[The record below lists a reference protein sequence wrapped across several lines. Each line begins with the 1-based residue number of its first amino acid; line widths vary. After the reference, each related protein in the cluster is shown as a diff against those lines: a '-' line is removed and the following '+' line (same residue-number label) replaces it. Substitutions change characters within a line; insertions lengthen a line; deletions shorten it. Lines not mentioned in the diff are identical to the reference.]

1 LILVSFVVD
10 RLSLHYYQAELL
22 LHSLKKNA
30 GIAKDNIIVQCLSRV
45 DNIFLDFLNQN
56 GYKYHIIEPY
66 LDGKYCNKLQQL
78 EYFADRD
85 DIEGVVL
92 MDTDMFVLNPLKVLQ
107 GDCVIAKVVDLPN
120 PKIETLKTIYNEAK
134 LTIPKEIGTDC
145 KADNDTT
152 LDNNFNGG
160 FYYIPQ
166 RYINIMAQEWKKWGA
181 WLYNKPQLFDDPQ
194 KFIHVDQISFSLALI
209 ANRIEYKHLSTNY
222 NFPIHF
228 NGEFNF
234 YNQENQIA
242 ILHYHREIDQFG
254 LLNSNKVKASNIEK
268 YIQIAN
274 NSIVQ
279 KGKSAFFG
287 IYKQSL
293 KPRLEFDNSVI
304 EYEKK
309 IQRLATK
316 KLKLII
322 HAGTPKTGTTSL
334 QFFMDENN
342 EKLKEKGYFYPK
354 EYIGTFVPKHQ
365 WIASCLKAKD
375 YNTFFSYIER
385 IYNKAIDDNMHTVF
399 LSTEGVY
406 NHWWDYD
413 AQSKAIL
420 QVMAK
425 YFDLRIWVI
434 FRDSYSFLKSFYKQN
449 LKNPAMDLVRCYGKD
464 LAFSQMLKDKWFENH
479 LDYLGFIYDCE
490 SIFGENNIK
499 VFQYSN
505 EILKIIIDE
514 LKLDINVESS
524 KRENIGQSSIA
535 VELLRVINRYNLNGS
550 DKQEVVKQL
559 SNIDEILK
567 KYDNTVCEI
576 DNDAKKTIQ
585 DKFKLQSSILR
596 EKYGLDF

>member
-1 LILVSFVVD
+1 MILVSFVVD
-10 RLSLHYYQAELL
+10 RLPLHYYQAELL
-22 LHSLKKNA
+22 LYSLEKNA
-30 GIAKDNIIVQCLSRV
+30 GIAKDHIVVQCLNRV
-45 DNIFLDFLNQN
+45 DNIFLDFLNKN

-78 EYFADRD
+78 EYFVDRD

-92 MDTDMFVLNPLKVLQ
+92 MDADMFALNPLKDLQ
-107 GDCVIAKVVDLPN
+107 GDCVMAKVVDLSN

-134 LTIPKEIGTDC
+134 LIIPKEIETDC
-145 KADNDTT
+145 NIDNNAT

-166 RYINIMAQEWKKWGA
+166 RYINIMAQEWKKWGV
-181 WLYNKPQLFDDPQ
+181 WLYDKPQLFDDPQ
-194 KFIHVDQISFSLALI
+194 KFIHVDQISFSLALA
-209 ANRIEYKHLSTNY
+209 ANRIKYKHLSTNY

-228 NGEFNF
+228 NGEFNY
-234 YNQENQIA
+234 YNQENQIE

-254 LLNSNKVKASNIEK
+254 LLNSDKVKASSIEK

-274 NSIVQ
+274 DSIVQ
-279 KGKSAFFG
+279 KGQSAFFR

-293 KPRLEFDNSVI
+293 KPRLEFDSSVI

-309 IQRLATK
+309 IQKLVTK
-316 KLKLII
+316 RLKLII

-334 QFFMDENN
+334 QFFMDKNN
-342 EKLKEKGYFYPK
+342 EKLKEKGYLYPK
-354 EYIGTFVPKHQ
+354 EYIGTFEPKHQ
-365 WIASCLKAKD
+365 WIVSCLKAKD
-375 YNTFFSYIER
+375 YNTFFRYIER
-385 IYNKAIDDNMHTVF
+385 IYNKAIDDNIDTIF

-425 YFDLRIWVI
+425 YFNLRIWVV
-434 FRDSYSFLKSFYKQN
+434 FRDSYSFLDSLYRQY
-449 LKNPAMDLVRCYGKD
+449 LKNPQLAIVDCYGKD
-464 LAFSQMLKDKWFENH
+464 LSFGDMYRDKWFERH

-499 VFQYSN
+499 VFKYSN
-505 EILKIIIDE
+505 EILEMIIDE
-514 LKLDINVESS
+514 LKLDINVESR

-535 VELLRVINRYNLNGS
+535 VELLRVINRYNLDGG

-559 SNIDEILK
+559 SNMDEILK

-576 DNDAKKTIQ
+576 DNDTKKTIQ
-585 DKFKLQSSILR
+585 DKFNLQSFILR